1 MIRSIPAVLRH
12 MTRRIPVNA
21 GTEKR
26 VLIVEDDPHI
36 AEGLELNLSLQG
48 YQVKVEQN
56 GIDGLEAWKQWHP
69 HLIVLDLMLPGIDGM
84 RILKS
89 IRLEDERIPI
99 LILSAKVD
107 PSDRVDGFADGV
119 DDYMTKPFNLEEFL
133 LRVKRLLTRDQWR
146 REQDGSLTANAG
158 EQRPYSFGANS
169 IDFTS
174 GRAECSAGT
183 IELTEQ
189 EIKLLKLFIV
199 NKGKP
204 LSRSTLL
211 EIGWGYSKGT
221 STRTVDNYIVR
232 FRRYFEKN
240 PKKPIFFKSRRSLG
254 YVFDHE

>member
-1 MIRSIPAVLRH
+1 M
-12 MTRRIPVNA
+12 PVNA

-26 VLIVEDDPHI
+26 VLIVEDDQHI

-56 GIDGLEAWKQWHP
+56 GIDGLEAWEQWHP

-146 REQDGSLTANAG
+146 REQDGSHTANAG
-158 EQRPYSFGANS
+158 ERRPYSFGANS